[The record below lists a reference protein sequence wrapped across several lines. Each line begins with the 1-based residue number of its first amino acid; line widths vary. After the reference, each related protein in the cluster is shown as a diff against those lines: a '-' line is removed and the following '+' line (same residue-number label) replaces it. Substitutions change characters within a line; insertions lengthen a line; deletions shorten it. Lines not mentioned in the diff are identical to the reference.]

1 MEVNGWA
8 TVNIIQNI
16 FSCFQQNKEA
26 HPSLEQLEG

>member
-16 FSCFQQNKEA
+16 FSCFQQNKED
-26 HPSLEQLEG
+26 PSLEQLEG